1 MAAIQGGVYKRT
13 PYRGGV
19 YTRLIRHIDRKRWDV
34 MAADLK
40 AYVKGGGALVE
51 RGHIYREVY
60 EATILEMIDQMRPRP
75 FRSDDDEK

>member
-1 MAAIQGGVYKRT
+1 MAAE
-13 PYRGGV
+13 
-19 YTRLIRHIDRKRWDV
+19 
-34 MAADLK
+34 LK